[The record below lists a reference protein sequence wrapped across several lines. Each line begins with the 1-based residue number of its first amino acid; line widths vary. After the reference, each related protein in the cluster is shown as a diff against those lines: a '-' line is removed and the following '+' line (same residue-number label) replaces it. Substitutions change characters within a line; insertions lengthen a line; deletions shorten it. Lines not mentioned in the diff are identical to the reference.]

1 MTNEE
6 YQLLSTEDKKLASE
20 AYIDGYSSA
29 IETVESIVIRIG
41 DERIDTRIELTVNNV
56 LSILRYNLKKMTNEE
71 GCQ

>member
-41 DERIDTRIELTVNNV
+41 DERIDTTSKLAVNNV
-56 LSILRYNLKKMTNEE
+56 LSVLRYNLKKITGEE
-71 GCQ
+71 